1 MCSSLFQLA
10 PGLRDLSQAEKR
22 IAVKYIKLGKF
33 TKWNSKL
40 SWMHKTLSENR
51 CDFVNLLRFTYQL
64 FSSQFEI
71 NHVIQEPTGAIQ
83 NTFIP
88 SKRDGAS
95 FLRSTLPTLT
105 VKLQKMMEPTD
116 QISYPAGGNSGK
128 LVEKP
133 ALSDRDFRSF
143 LDNVGELVRYES
155 IFYTEISTRYF
166 RSIFQ
171 AKMFLQHLSKEIR
184 GTFCFVCTLGIL
196 ASINVNEQG

>member
-71 NHVIQEPTGAIQ
+71 NHVIQEPTGAI
-83 NTFIP
+83 
-88 SKRDGAS
+88 
-95 FLRSTLPTLT
+95 
-105 VKLQKMMEPTD
+105 
-116 QISYPAGGNSGK
+116 
-128 LVEKP
+128 
-133 ALSDRDFRSF
+133 
-143 LDNVGELVRYES
+143 
-155 IFYTEISTRYF
+155 
-166 RSIFQ
+166 
-171 AKMFLQHLSKEIR
+171 
-184 GTFCFVCTLGIL
+184 
-196 ASINVNEQG
+196 